1 MGVHWGWARRTGVT
15 AAAAAAV
22 VAATA
27 TVTLAARVGHP
38 AARRG
43 TGDASV
49 SVARGASPLPVSPSG
64 VETLP
69 FPSPPAGVRPVGR
82 FHELPSLQCRLHPA
96 TAGGPS
102 PDPAAVAA
110 PADRGG
116 GAGWVLRANASAAGT
131 VIPYAPGTCASPLE
145 GIRGSPF
152 LATYGGQDD
161 SVLPALSSAA
171 APSGG
176 RPGRGG
182 GAAEFAW
189 LGAAFHAKATRWAVA
204 RAPSGAAATSQWFHP
219 QPCGAHPGR
228 HGLVCEEEVSRL
240 LTLQRNQW
248 FGEVR
253 RQQGVYDVA
262 AVTRTTFGVALD
274 GKAAVV
280 AALDTVSAAAGPRE
294 CDRVAVV
301 TYTTAD
307 GHRRPVLVG
316 EAALLSLGRGVLADS
331 SWLGAAFPGGLAA
344 KVSFTQ
350 APRTVRATW
359 SLGHT
364 DRSAINSS
372 LWLQGVASTVC
383 WPPAASFVRNGS
395 LCDGVQDA
403 PPSGGATARAGVLY
417 RANYVGD
424 SGGHFVG
431 GAEVGA
437 RWVIET
443 PRCPPLAP
451 SCPPAFD
458 NLEGGVASRQPIWLL
473 GRGSREL
480 HTTMPG
486 GEEELALANHLSSC
500 TYNRTRPELLSRTP
514 VTRILGD
521 LTSELSQRYNRDY
534 FGRDPPAEPVTNVE
548 LVLAVL
554 VVMPEVAAVLLLLLQ
569 LCDTHTRPRAL
580 NWRQGLTFALVVL
593 AGGAALV
600 GIGYLDRVEQAGHA
614 WRAASVRLETRLP
627 INRTEEERMD
637 RDTFDYRGRV
647 LTYTETLL
655 LVARTGYRPA
665 QTRRLLVGS
674 AATYVMLTAVVIVRA
689 VVQAWLLSAPFS
701 AAEEEDPDLPDEG
714 DAASGKQWSPSSF
727 VTPFAYIGKSTVLS
741 AWRRTLPASTV
752 DDYATDVRLSS
763 A

>member
-1 MGVHWGWARRTGVT
+1 MGVHWRWARRTGVT

-22 VAATA
+22 VVATA

-38 AARRG
+38 ATRHGAG
-43 TGDASV
+43 GALLSV
-49 SVARGASPLPVSPSG
+49 SPDG

-110 PADRGG
+110 PAGSGG
-116 GAGWVLRANASAAGT
+116 GTGWVLRANASAAAT

-152 LATYGGQDD
+152 RATPGGQDD
-161 SVLPALSSAA
+161 AVLPALSSAA

-176 RPGRGG
+176 RPGRCG

-189 LGAAFHAKATRWAVA
+189 PGAAFHAKATGWAVA
-204 RAPSGAAATSQWFHP
+204 RGPSGAAATSQWFHP

-228 HGLVCEEEVSRL
+228 HGLVCEGEISRL

-280 AALDTVSAAAGPRE
+280 AALDTVSAAAGPRD

-316 EAALLSLGRGVLADS
+316 EAALLSLGRGVLADP

-344 KVSFTQ
+344 QVSFTQ

-364 DRSAINSS
+364 DRPAINSS
-372 LWLQGVASTVC
+372 LWLQGVASTIC

-395 LCDGVQDA
+395 LCDGVHDT
-403 PPSGGATARAGVLY
+403 PLSGQATARAGVLY

-458 NLEGGVASRQPIWLL
+458 NLEDGVASQQPIWLL

-486 GEEELALANHLSSC
+486 GEEELTLANHLSSC
-500 TYNRTRPELLSRTP
+500 TYNRTQPELLSRRP
-514 VTRILGD
+514 VTWNLGD

-534 FGRDPPAEPVTNVE
+534 FGQDPPAEPVTNVE

-569 LCDTHTRPRAL
+569 LCDTHVRPRAL
-580 NWRQGLTFALVVL
+580 NWRQGLTFVLVVL

-600 GIGYLDRVEQAGHA
+600 GVGYLDRVERAGHA

-647 LTYTETLL
+647 LTFTETLL

-665 QTRRLLVGS
+665 QTRQLLVGS
-674 AATYVMLTAVVIVRA
+674 AAVYVTLTAVVIVRA
-689 VVQAWLLSAPFS
+689 VVQAWLLSAPFR
-701 AAEEEDPDLPDEG
+701 ATEDEDLSDQG
-714 DAASGKQWSPSSF
+714 DAASVKQSLPFSF
-727 VTPFAYIGKSTVLS
+727 VARFAYLGKSTVPS
-741 AWRRTLPASTV
+741 SWRRTLPASTV
-752 DDYATDVRLSS
+752 DEYSTDVHLSS

>member
-1 MGVHWGWARRTGVT
+1 MGAHWQWGRRTG
-15 AAAAAAV
+15 AAAV
-22 VAATA
+22 AATTALAATA

-38 AARRG
+38 AIRPG
-43 TGDASV
+43 TGNAPPSV
-49 SVARGASPLPVSPSG
+49 SPGG

-69 FPSPPAGVRPVGR
+69 FPSPPAGVRPVGH

-110 PADRGG
+110 PAGRGG
-116 GAGWVLRANASAAGT
+116 GTGWVLRANASAAGT

-152 LATYGGQDD
+152 RATPGEPDD

-171 APSGG
+171 APSGAP
-176 RPGRGG
+176 PGRGG
-182 GAAEFAW
+182 EAAEFVW
-189 LGAAFHAKATRWAVA
+189 PGAAFHAKATRWAVA
-204 RAPSGAAATSQWFHP
+204 RAPNGAAATSQWFHP

-228 HGLVCEEEVSRL
+228 HGLVCEGEVSRL

-301 TYTTAD
+301 TYTAAD

-316 EAALLSLGRGVLADS
+316 EAALLSLGRGVLADP

-344 KVSFTQ
+344 RVSFTQ
-350 APRTVRATW
+350 APRTERATW

-364 DRSAINSS
+364 DGPAFNSS
-372 LWLQGVASTVC
+372 VWLQGVASTVC

-403 PPSGGATARAGVLY
+403 PPSGQDTARAGLLY

-437 RWVIET
+437 RWVLEP

-458 NLEGGVASRQPIWLL
+458 SLDDGVASRQPIWLL

-480 HTTMPG
+480 HTAMPG
-486 GEEELALANHLSSC
+486 GEAELALARRLSSC

-514 VTRILGD
+514 VTWILGD
-521 LTSELSQRYNRDY
+521 LTSELAQRYNRDF
-534 FGRDPPAEPVTNVE
+534 FGRDPPAEPVSDVE

-569 LCDTHTRPRAL
+569 LCDTHARPRAL

-627 INRTEEERMD
+627 INRTEEERLD
-637 RDTFDYRGRV
+637 RDKFDYRGRV

-665 QTRRLLVGS
+665 QTRRLLAGS
-674 AATYVMLTAVVIVRA
+674 AAAYVTLTAVVIVRA
-689 VVQAWLLSAPFS
+689 VVQASMLSAPFS
-701 AAEEEDPDLPDEG
+701 ATEDEDYPDEG
-714 DAASGKQWSPSSF
+714 DATGGKQWFPSSF
-727 VTPFAYIGKSTVLS
+727 VAPFANFGKGTVPPI
-741 AWRRTLPASTV
+741 WRRTLPASAV
-752 DDYATDVRLSS
+752 DEYSTGVHLSS
-763 A
+763 T